1 MPPHLRGN
9 HAGCA
14 ASHKGVKHNTAFG
27 TTGEKTGLNQL
38 RRVGCVVTAL
48 EGNSVD
54 LPDIA
59 LVAER
64 IDVTILDLA
73 MLTGAVDG
81 LRLRLTALRVLLCDN
96 SLNTGNILTNLFD
109 SCRVIQLIG
118 CILESQVEKFLLCS
132 Y

>member
-1 MPPHLRGN
+1 M
-9 HAGCA
+9 
-14 ASHKGVKHNTAFG
+14 
-27 TTGEKTGLNQL
+27 
-38 RRVGCVVTAL
+38 TAL

-81 LRLRLTALRVLLCDN
+81 LRLRLTGNRLTVLVAAFHAALEAFRRCRGNRLGNRLVVEEILLG
-96 SLNTGNILTNLFD
+96 L
-109 SCRVIQLIG
+109 
-118 CILESQVEKFLLCS
+118 
-132 Y
+132 

>member
-1 MPPHLRGN
+1 M
-9 HAGCA
+9 
-14 ASHKGVKHNTAFG
+14 
-27 TTGEKTGLNQL
+27 
-38 RRVGCVVTAL
+38 TAL

-81 LRLRLTALRVLLCDN
+81 LRLRLT
-96 SLNTGNILTNLFD
+96 GNGLPVFVAA
-109 SCRVIQLIG
+109 R
-118 CILESQVEKFLLCS
+118 
-132 Y
+132 